1 MTFTMVVFMAMATI
15 SLIVL
20 VVISIRHNRKQ
31 KEIYRFLREFDRI
44 SASCNLSLSSREV
57 LDNAILGLDG
67 QQRKLLL
74 LKKMNGS
81 KAKAKLIDLEDVQT
95 CVLQKHYTAYPSA
108 FKDRKREQRLR
119 NLALQLQ
126 MGDDS
131 SEEIIFYSDALNCP
145 KQLTRLANKARHWEV
160 MLGKLLVPERK
171 IA

>member
-20 VVISIRHNRKQ
+20 GVISIRHNRKQ
-31 KEIYRFLREFDRI
+31 KEIYRFLQEFDRI
-44 SASCNLSLSSREV
+44 SSSCNLSLSSREI

-74 LKKMNGS
+74 LKKKNGA
-81 KAKAKLIDLEDVQT
+81 KAVAKLIDLDEVQT

-108 FKDRKREQRLR
+108 VKERKKDQRLR
-119 NLALQLQ
+119 KLSLHLQL
-126 MGDDS
+126 DDEAT
-131 SEEIIFYSDALNCP
+131 EEIIFYSDALNCP